1 MGECGEAS
9 APGWMVCR
17 GARVS
22 EDREGKGEVEEA
34 DLFDEVADDFAAED
48 VLGVVPQPEDVV
60 RAQALRHVRDPLA
73 LVELGRLAVL
83 VPAAGRDGRERA
95 REEVVEVGGE
105 CRFDAVYALP
115 RARLVTGT
123 RERTGSLRLTH
134 CDSST
139 NALPSVRAFSVW

>member
-1 MGECGEAS
+1 MGRRARRGGSS
-9 APGWMVCR
+9 AEVDVSGQWVGKRR
-17 GARVS
+17 GR
-22 EDREGKGEVEEA
+22 GGA
-34 DLFDEVADDFAAED
+34 DLLDEVAHDFAAED

-115 RARLVTGT
+115 SIGQT
-123 RERTGSLRLTH
+123 
-134 CDSST
+134 
-139 NALPSVRAFSVW
+139 SVRVKAREV